1 MNLLVRCILKI
12 QGLLNKLD
20 NKIRSYIITPRFKRV
35 GNDFHFSF
43 PLTIYGAENI
53 SIGNNF
59 TIGERCKLRT
69 FSNWG
74 NQFFSPQIVI
84 ADNVTI
90 QSDCHISAIDSVII
104 EDNVLMASF
113 IYISDHSHGKLD
125 YIETQK
131 TPIERS
137 LYSKG
142 PIRICKNVW
151 IGEKAS
157 ILPGVTIGEGSII
170 GANSVVTHDIP
181 PFSIAC
187 GAPARIIR
195 RLK

>member
-1 MNLLVRCILKI
+1 MNLLVRSIFKI
-12 QGLLNKLD
+12 QSISNKL
-20 NKIRSYIITPRFKRV
+20 NNRIRLYLILPNFKSI
-35 GNDFHFSF
+35 GKNPHFSF
-43 PLTIYGAENI
+43 PITTNGTENI

-69 FSNWG
+69 FPDWN
-74 NQFFSPQIVI
+74 NQIFSPKISI
-84 ADNVTI
+84 ANNVTI
-90 QSDCHISAIDSVII
+90 QSDCHISAIDAVII
-104 EDNVLMASF
+104 EDNVLIASF
-113 IYISDHSHGKLD
+113 VYISDISHGKIDKEEL
-125 YIETQK
+125 
-131 TPIERS
+131 PIPPLERP

-195 RLK
+195 KLK

>member
-1 MNLLVRCILKI
+1 MKFIIRIFLKFSNLINS
-12 QGLLNKLD
+12 LNKR
-20 NKIRSYIITPRFKRV
+20 IRTSILISQFHKV
-35 GNDFHFSF
+35 GKSPNFNFPIYTHGLANISIGDHFIGGERIKLRTYSDWRGTKF
-43 PLTIYGAENI
+43 APSI
-53 SIGNNF
+53 SIGNNVHIGTDCQLS
-59 TIGERCKLRT
+59 TINE
-69 FSNWG
+69 
-74 NQFFSPQIVI
+74 I
-84 ADNVTI
+84 
-90 QSDCHISAIDSVII
+90 II
-104 EDNVLMASF
+104 EDGVLLASF
-113 IYISDHSHGKLD
+113 VYISDISHGKIDKEEL
-125 YIETQK
+125 
-131 TPIERS
+131 PIPPLERP

-195 RLK
+195 KLK

>member
-12 QGLLNKLD
+12 QGRLHKIYTR
-20 NKIRSYIITPRFKRV
+20 IRSYIITPLFKKV
-35 GNDFHFSF
+35 GNDSHFSF

-84 ADNVTI
+84 SNNVTI

-131 TPIERS
+131 TPIERP

-195 RLK
+195 KLK